1 MKKNTNNNLNEKIS
15 KDSREIASLLV
26 YFVVYSCYCEFIA
39 QLIQMPGANGQN
51 AIKLPNITNVTITST
66 STPPTSIPPP
76 SSPDYEPGILLYII
90 FGLIPLIIVAA
101 CCTTKYL
108 EKSLKKE
115 KFVADT
121 RRGNIHESQWR
132 YETEIV
138 YESYDDEQ
146 GLVINSNNTN
156 TNININEEDDINKS
170 GLEYDTGY
178 LFNGDSDEY

>member
-1 MKKNTNNNLNEKIS
+1 MKKNTGNNLNEQIS

-26 YFVVYSCYCEFIA
+26 YFVVYSCYCDFIA
-39 QLIQMPGANGQN
+39 QLMQMPGANGQN
-51 AIKLPNITNVTITST
+51 AIKLSNITNTTITST
-66 STPPTSIPPP
+66 STPPSG
-76 SSPDYEPGILLYII
+76 PDYEPGMLLYII

-115 KFVADT
+115 KFIADT

-138 YESYDDEQ
+138 YECYDDEQ
-146 GLVINSNNTN
+146 GLVVNANNTN
-156 TNININEEDDINKS
+156 ANNANVNINTNVEDDINKS

-178 LFNGDSDEY
+178 LFNYDSDEY